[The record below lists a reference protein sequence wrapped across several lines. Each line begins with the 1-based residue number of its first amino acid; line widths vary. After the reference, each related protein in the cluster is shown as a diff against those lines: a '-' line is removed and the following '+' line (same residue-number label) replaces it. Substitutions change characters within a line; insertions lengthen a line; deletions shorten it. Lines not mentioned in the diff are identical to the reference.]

1 MRERESY
8 SKIRVWILFQS
19 RLGFLQSKNSHVVWV
34 HADDLVAV
42 GVGVGVC
49 VGEAFE
55 SKVTPLVSKFMSQV
69 HEAVVF

>member
-8 SKIRVWILFQS
+8 SEIRVWILFQS

-42 GVGVGVC
+42 GVVVG
-49 VGEAFE
+49 VGEALE

-69 HEAVVF
+69 HEVVVF

>member
-42 GVGVGVC
+42 GVVVG
-49 VGEAFE
+49 VGEAHE

-69 HEAVVF
+69 HEVVVF

>member
-42 GVGVGVC
+42 VVGVGVG
-49 VGEAFE
+49 EALE

-69 HEAVVF
+69 HEVVVF